1 MVGLTEGSSILV
13 DINIPPR
20 TLGLRVNATPKSE
33 NEGIVT
39 SEFNLTS
46 PGSVPL
52 VLRITP
58 SKPSRVI
65 AFVRRDDVPTTTDYD
80 WLLTSWADNDNY
92 TLYITAELTKDVTHI
107 YIGVQS
113 SDGKSSPGVSAAA
126 GCGKKCGILL
136 SAIRIA
142 VYCNH
147 LGGRFC

>member
-46 PGSVPL
+46 PGSVP
-52 VLRITP
+52 VVIRVSP
-58 SKPSRVI
+58 SKPSKVT

-80 WLLTSWADNDNY
+80 WLLTSSNVTDNY
-92 TLYITAELTKDVTHI
+92 TLYITADLTKDVTHI

-113 SDGKSSPGVSAAA
+113 VDGMSS
-126 GCGKKCGILL
+126 
-136 SAIRIA
+136 
-142 VYCNH
+142 
-147 LGGRFC
+147 